1 MEPLLHFMLC
11 QKCLQEGHLATLGL
25 GGNKKKRPFEK
36 HTENTG
42 LLLCYPFISISISLD
57 W

>member
-36 HTENTG
+36 HTEIQG
-42 LLLCYPFISISISLD
+42 FYYVILSFQLVFL
-57 W
+57 